1 MPVLVAWALLVA
13 VKVLRVLVVVVVW
26 ALRVLLGVVVTAS
39 RETVP
44 VLLEAVSAFL
54 GAVHALLEA

>member
-13 VKVLRVLVVVVVW
+13 VKVLRVLVVVW
-26 ALRVLLGVVVTAS
+26 ALRVLLVVVVTAS